1 MFCSQVRRRES
12 GDEKT
17 DFWKD
22 DEEAEERIAGVTRD
36 EDWVKSDYVDSV
48 DYDDGNDEDEAG
60 TAASSLGR
68 KKTRHM
74 HGLMKE
80 MDALLGAEGA
90 DDMDAEAASVPPHVF
105 AEEAA
110 RLVKADAD
118 RVTARGR
125 SLDDWLVENF
135 GEKKSLTRLDLLD
148 YCDGRC
154 CRLKTQ
160 LPESGW
166 VPEKSGAGTMQWV
179 FHDELAS
186 EESKCYAR
194 EQAAAAEEERRE
206 KSGGVLTRDERF
218 DKEADEF
225 CVSVIKTRMK
235 ELKSAAEES
244 RQLLA
249 AAASGAAREGRRERR
264 HRRD

>member
-1 MFCSQVRRRES
+1 
-12 GDEKT
+12 
-17 DFWKD
+17 
-22 DEEAEERIAGVTRD
+22 
-36 EDWVKSDYVDSV
+36 
-48 DYDDGNDEDEAG
+48 
-60 TAASSLGR
+60 
-68 KKTRHM
+68 
-74 HGLMKE
+74 
-80 MDALLGAEGA
+80 
-90 DDMDAEAASVPPHVF
+90 
-105 AEEAA
+105 
-110 RLVKADAD
+110 
-118 RVTARGR
+118 
-125 SLDDWLVENF
+125 
-135 GEKKSLTRLDLLD
+135 
-148 YCDGRC
+148 
-154 CRLKTQ
+154 
-160 LPESGW
+160 
-166 VPEKSGAGTMQWV
+166 MQWV

-264 HRRD
+264 HRQD

>member
-1 MFCSQVRRRES
+1 M
-12 GDEKT
+12 
-17 DFWKD
+17 
-22 DEEAEERIAGVTRD
+22 TRD

-60 TAASSLGR
+60 MAATLGR

-90 DDMDAEAASVPPHVF
+90 DDMDAEAASQVF

-235 ELKSAAEES
+235 ELRSAAEES